1 MPSLLDKLNTL
12 VKSSV
17 NSFLDDIPGSKTSV
31 HPARLGKDIDQE
43 VAALRKRIEE
53 ALSEEDAMK
62 QRLDV
67 MQQEI
72 DRADKQADIA
82 LQQGDESTAR
92 ALVQQIQRQQQ
103 QAAMLQTDLE
113 QHRRSTS
120 DFIERVNTLDAIVS
134 DARSQKG
141 QPAEPA
147 TNQETKAPGAVL
159 SNMLRDAR
167 ERVENAISPQSEEE
181 VHHIKINVGDPAPTP
196 SPDPAKVDADLA
208 ERRTRLS
215 KPD

>member
-1 MPSLLDKLNTL
+1 MPGLLDKLNTL

-17 NSFLDDIPGSKTSV
+17 NSFLDDIPGGKSSV
-31 HPARLGKDIDQE
+31 QPARLGKDIDQE

-53 ALSEEDAMK
+53 ALTEEDAMK
-62 QRLDV
+62 QRLEA

-72 DRADKQADIA
+72 DRADKQADAA

-103 QAAMLQTDLE
+103 QAAMLQADLE

-134 DARSQKG
+134 DARSQKA
-141 QPAEPA
+141 QPAEPPD
-147 TNQETKAPGAVL
+147 QESKAPGAVL
-159 SNMLRDAR
+159 SNLLRDAR

-181 VHHIKINVGDPAPTP
+181 VHHIKINVGDPAQTP
-196 SPDPAKVDADLA
+196 PPDPAKVDADLA
-208 ERRTRLS
+208 SRRSRLS